1 MAAQPTS
8 PMAWTV
14 IDSGAYTEIM
24 SESFA
29 PKPIEGNGFGF
40 YLPLGSGA
48 IPMISLEDLARYVH
62 WTYQTPGRSNGLRLS
77 IATAHITGQD
87 MADSFT
93 AVTGQS
99 ARYVDIP
106 IKLWLEKGFGDLP
119 KGVDTKVGY
128 RTAPDSVLVQ
138 TYGENFTNWFNVY
151 RASAGN
157 TGLLKKD
164 YALLDEILP
173 DRIKSLEE
181 WMRKVGYT
189 GEYKSVLKD
198 RAERAVEVKNGP

>member
-14 IDSGAYTEIM
+14 IDSGAYIETM
-24 SESFA
+24 SEVFA
-29 PKPIEGNGFGF
+29 PKPIEDNGFGF
-40 YLPLGSGA
+40 HLPLGSGA

-62 WTYQTPGRSNGLRLS
+62 WAYQTPGRSNGLRLS

-106 IKLWLEKGFGDLP
+106 IKLWLEKAFGDLP

-128 RTAPDSVLVQ
+128 RTAHDSALVQ
-138 TYGENFTNWFNVY
+138 TYAENFTNWFNVY
-151 RASAGN
+151 KASAGN
-157 TGLLKKD
+157 TGLLRKD

-198 RAERAVEVKNGP
+198 RAERVPKVKNST